1 MGKVVAICNFKG
13 GVGKTATS
21 FNLAAACWICGKKVL
36 VVDCDNQSELTKRMN
51 IHPNPAN
58 SEDMDI
64 ETLYGWLLHYKS
76 FEVDQVPIYERYDRF
91 HFIPSQPALTNLEI
105 VLSEKA
111 RRTSTVSCENYYV
124 CLKRCLDTIGAVA
137 KLFHMPIKE
146 DERLRERTKGA
157 NSSIEG
163 MREKRWADHSFHEEG
178 GESIEMVQSR
188 NVEALKEI
196 LTKHEGKNII
206 IGTHGTALSS
216 IINFYKPEFG
226 CEDYIRIV
234 NWMPYIVE
242 MDFEGQ
248 DFVGMNE
255 ITHAE

>member
-1 MGKVVAICNFKG
+1 MTKVYFVRHAQSLFLH
-13 GVGKTATS
+13 VDDRTRPLTEE
-21 FNLAAACWICGKKVL
+21 GKKNCYL
-36 VVDCDNQSELTKRMN
+36 VMEAL
-51 IHPNPAN
+51 
-58 SEDMDI
+58 MDKKI
-64 ETLYGWLLHYKS
+64 D
-76 FEVDQVPIYERYDRF
+76 VIYSSPY
-91 HFIPSQPALTNLEI
+91 
-105 VLSEKA
+105 
-111 RRTSTVSCENYYV
+111 
-124 CLKRCLDTIGAVA
+124 KRCLDTIGAVA

-196 LTKHEGKNII
+196 LTKHEGKNIV